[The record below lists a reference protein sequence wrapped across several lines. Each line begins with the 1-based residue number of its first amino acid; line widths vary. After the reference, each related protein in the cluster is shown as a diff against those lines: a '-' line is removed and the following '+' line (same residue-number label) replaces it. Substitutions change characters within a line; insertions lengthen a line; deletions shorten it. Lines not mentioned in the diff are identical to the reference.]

1 VRVSADCNPW
11 AQLVGNPMGHLS
23 FNLIFLKI
31 KIDPN
36 QTNKTIK
43 TKPISK
49 ASYYEDFFVM

>member
-1 VRVSADCNPW
+1 
-11 AQLVGNPMGHLS
+11 MGHLS

-49 ASYYEDFFVM
+49 ASYYEDFFVMWRALGASNA